1 MFFSLKCL
9 YNDRAMSGEKN
20 ALILNIIDIIFNRR
34 GIVVVICIILVLLK
48 TQNALTHI
56 YHMDGEV
63 SSLFNPSLE

>member
-1 MFFSLKCL
+1 MPII
-9 YNDRAMSGEKN
+9 NHDRANSGVIKN